1 LITTVGVYFQS
12 RLSSQGSKYATM
24 TGKGFRPRTI
34 DLGRWRYLTT
44 AIFLAYF
51 LAIVVLPFAVLL
63 WSSLQKFYAVPSM
76 EALQWLTLE
85 PYRTILGYPSLMRS
99 VWNSLL
105 LAVTTATVVMLVSA
119 VICWIV
125 GKTKLR
131 GRWLLDNF
139 ASLPMVFPG
148 IVLGL
153 AIMILYLYLPI
164 GVYGTIWIMLIAY
177 VTRFMPYGLRYNTP
191 SMLQIHKELEESAA

>member
-1 LITTVGVYFQS
+1 S
-12 RLSSQGSKYATM
+12 RPHLSKASSVLVSTSLMMTDPFAATAERFSF
-24 TGKGFRPRTI
+24 TRRPSINASPLRTI
-34 DLGRWRYLTT
+34 SSVR
-44 AIFLAYF
+44 
-51 LAIVVLPFAVLL
+51 PSAVLL
-63 WSSLQKFYAVPSM
+63 WSSFQKFYSVPSV
-76 EALQWLTLE
+76 EALQRLTLE

-105 LAVTTATVVMLVSA
+105 LAVTTATLVMLVTA

-125 GKTKLR
+125 VKTKLR

-153 AIMILYLYLPI
+153 AIMILYLYLPV
-164 GVYGTIWIMLIAY
+164 G
-177 VTRFMPYGLRYNTP
+177 
-191 SMLQIHKELEESAA
+191 